1 MRLSQ
6 INIQRVLQ
14 MGKLPDYF
22 GVSAFG
28 IKMGVIVPGSNVVDM
43 AYESLVK
50 CNEDGFLD
58 NGDTVCITE
67 SVVARAQNNYV
78 TVNDIASQ
86 VRKKLKLKPDSNIGV
101 VFPILS
107 RNRFSM
113 IMKGLA
119 AAVPE
124 GHIVVQLSHPADE
137 VGNQILP
144 YDFAEKLGKNNGEVI
159 SLDDIGERFRHPIT
173 GVDYIE
179 LYQTII
185 NEQARGCTIFLSN
198 DPLRIVDYKLDGIIV
213 ANIHKREYIRQKLV
227 SQGQNCITL
236 QDLCN
241 EGISWSEW
249 GLLGSNISSGDKLKL
264 APREADQVAERIQ
277 SRVRDGLGKDIEVIV
292 YGDGAYCDPS
302 TGIYELADPQPAF
315 GMTSGLKGKYREGL
329 KYKYLVDKMLDE
341 GVGLE
346 AIEGKL
352 EEKKKESFGRN
363 SFETEGTTPRKAEDL
378 IASLADLVSGSA
390 DAGTPLILV
399 KGFLGH

>member
-1 MRLSQ
+1 
-6 INIQRVLQ
+6 

-28 IKMGVIVPGSNVVDM
+28 IKMGVIVPGSDVVEL
-43 AYESLVK
+43 AYESLVL

-58 NGDTVCITE
+58 DGDTICITE

-78 TVNDIASQ
+78 TVNEIAEQ
-86 VRKKLKLKPDSNIGV
+86 VRKKLNLKADSKVGV

-107 RNRFSM
+107 RNRFSL
-113 IMKGLA
+113 IMKGIA

-124 GHIVVQLSHPADE
+124 GHVVVQLSHPADE

-144 YDFAEKLGKNNGEVI
+144 EDFAETTGKRNGEVI
-159 SLDDIGERFRHPIT
+159 SLEDIGENRFRHPIT

-179 LYQTII
+179 LYQNII
-185 NEQARGCTIFLSN
+185 QEQSRGSTIFLSN
-198 DPLRIVDYKLDGIIV
+198 DPLQIIKYDLDGIIV
-213 ANIHKREYIRQKLV
+213 ANVHKREVTRDKLLDR
-227 SQGQNCITL
+227 GQNVITL

-241 EGISWSEW
+241 EGCSWSEW

-264 APREADQVAERIQ
+264 APREADLVAQQLQV
-277 SRVRDGLGKDIEVIV
+277 RVEQELGKNIEVIV
-292 YGDGAYCDPS
+292 YGDGAYRDPS

-315 GMTSGLKGKYREGL
+315 GLTEGLRGKYREGL

-341 GVGLE
+341 GVKLE

-352 EEKKKESFGRN
+352 EEKKKENFQRN
-363 SFETEGTTPRKAEDL
+363 SVETEGTTPRKAEDL

-399 KGFLGH
+399 KGFLNN

>member
-1 MRLSQ
+1 M
-6 INIQRVLQ
+6 LQ

-28 IKMGVIVPGSNVVDM
+28 IKMGVIVPGSDVVEL
-43 AYESLVK
+43 AYESLAR
-50 CNEDGFLD
+50 CDEDGYLD
-58 NGDTVCITE
+58 DGDTICITE

-78 TVNDIASQ
+78 TVNEISQ
-86 VRKKLKLKPDSNIGV
+86 QVSKKLNLKPDSKIGV

-107 RNRFSM
+107 RNRFSL
-113 IMKGLA
+113 IMKGIA

-124 GHIVVQLSHPADE
+124 GHVVVQLSHPADE

-144 YDFAEKLGKNNGEVI
+144 DDFAQNKGKTNGEVI
-159 SLDDIGERFRHPIT
+159 SLEDIGENRFRHPVT

-179 LYQTII
+179 LYQNII
-185 NEQARGCTIFLSN
+185 QEQSRGSTIFLSN
-198 DPLRIVDYKLDGIIV
+198 DPLQIIEYNLDGIIV
-213 ANIHKREYIRQKLV
+213 ANVHKRETTREKLIE
-227 SQGQNCITL
+227 QGQNVVTL

-241 EGISWSEW
+241 EGCSWSEW

-264 APREADQVAERIQ
+264 APREADLVAQ
-277 SRVRDGLGKDIEVIV
+277 QLQDKVRQELGKNIEVIV
-292 YGDGAYCDPS
+292 YGDGAYRDPS

-315 GMTSGLKGKYREGL
+315 GLTAGLRGKYREGV

-341 GVGLE
+341 GVKLE

-352 EEKKKESFGRN
+352 EEKKNQSFERN
-363 SFETEGTTPRKAEDL
+363 SVETEGTTPRKAEDL

-399 KGFLGH
+399 KGFLSN

>member
-1 MRLSQ
+1 
-6 INIQRVLQ
+6 

-28 IKMGVIVPGSNVVDM
+28 IKMGVIVPGSDVVDM
-43 AYESLVK
+43 TYESLLK
-50 CNEDGFLD
+50 CNQDGFLD
-58 NGDTVCITE
+58 HGDTICITE

-78 TVNDIASQ
+78 TVDDIASH
-86 VRKKLKLKPDSNIGV
+86 VRKKLNLKANSKIGV

-107 RNRFSM
+107 RNRFSL

-119 AAVPE
+119 ASVPD
-124 GHIVVQLSHPADE
+124 GHVVVQLSHPADE

-144 YDFAEKLGKNNGEVI
+144 HDFAEKLGKKNGEI
-159 SLDDIGERFRHPIT
+159 INLDDIGTERFRHPIT

-179 LYQTII
+179 LYQKII
-185 NEQARGCTIFLSN
+185 LEQARGCTIFLSN
-198 DPLRIVDYKLDGIIV
+198 DPLQIAEYQLDGIVV
-213 ANIHKREYIRQKLV
+213 ANVHKRELTREKLANR
-227 SQGQNCITL
+227 GQNCITL

-241 EGISWSEW
+241 EGSSWSEW
-249 GLLGSNISSGDKLKL
+249 GLLGSNISSGNKLKL
-264 APREADQVAERIQ
+264 APREADLVAEKIQ
-277 SRVRDGLGKDIEVIV
+277 ARVREGMGKNIEVIV

-315 GMTSGLKGKYREGL
+315 GMTAGLRGKYREGL

-352 EEKKKESFGRN
+352 EEKKRESFGRN

-399 KGFLGH
+399 KGFLGN

>member
-1 MRLSQ
+1 
-6 INIQRVLQ
+6 

-28 IKMGVIVPGSNVVDM
+28 IKMGVIVPGSDVVEL
-43 AYESLVK
+43 AYESLTR

-58 NGDTVCITE
+58 DGDTICITE

-78 TVNDIASQ
+78 TVNEISQ
-86 VRKKLKLKPDSNIGV
+86 QVSKKLNLKADSKIGV

-107 RNRFSM
+107 RNRFSL
-113 IMKGLA
+113 IMKGIA
-119 AAVPE
+119 AAVPQ
-124 GHIVVQLSHPADE
+124 GHVVVQLSHPADE

-144 YDFAEKLGKNNGEVI
+144 DDFAKKMGKTNGEVI
-159 SLDDIGERFRHPIT
+159 SLEDIGKNRFRHPVT

-179 LYQTII
+179 LYQSII
-185 NEQARGCTIFLSN
+185 QEQSRGSTIFLSN
-198 DPLRIVDYKLDGIIV
+198 DPLQIMDYHLDGIIV
-213 ANIHKREYIRQKLV
+213 ANVHKRETTREKLIE
-227 SQGQNCITL
+227 QGQNVITL

-241 EGISWSEW
+241 EGCSWSEW

-264 APREADQVAERIQ
+264 APREADLVAQ
-277 SRVRDGLGKDIEVIV
+277 QLQDKVRQELGKNIEVIV
-292 YGDGAYCDPS
+292 YGDGAYRDPS

-315 GMTSGLKGKYREGL
+315 GLTAGLRGKYREGV

-341 GVGLE
+341 GVKLE

-352 EEKKKESFGRN
+352 EEKKSQCFERN
-363 SFETEGTTPRKAEDL
+363 SVETEGTTPRKAEDL

-399 KGFLGH
+399 KGFLGN

>member
-1 MRLSQ
+1 
-6 INIQRVLQ
+6 

-28 IKMGVIVPGSNVVDM
+28 IKMGVIVPGSDVVEL
-43 AYESLVK
+43 AYESLVR
-50 CNEDGFLD
+50 CNDDGFLD
-58 NGDTVCITE
+58 DGDTICITE

-78 TVNDIASQ
+78 TVNEISQ
-86 VRKKLKLKPDSNIGV
+86 HVSKKLNLKPDSKIGV

-107 RNRFSM
+107 RNRFSL
-113 IMKGLA
+113 IMKGIA

-124 GHIVVQLSHPADE
+124 GYVVVQLLHPADE

-144 YDFAEKLGKNNGEVI
+144 DDFAQKTGKTNGEVI
-159 SLDDIGERFRHPIT
+159 SLEDIGEKRFHHPVT

-179 LYQTII
+179 LYQNII
-185 NEQARGCTIFLSN
+185 QEQSRGSTIFLSN
-198 DPLRIVDYKLDGIIV
+198 DPLQIIKYNLDGVIV
-213 ANIHKREYIRQKLV
+213 ANVHKRESTREKLV
-227 SQGQNCITL
+227 ERGQNVVTL

-241 EGISWSEW
+241 EGCSWSEW

-264 APREADQVAERIQ
+264 APREADLVAQ
-277 SRVRDGLGKDIEVIV
+277 QLQAKVRQGLGKHIEVIV
-292 YGDGAYCDPS
+292 YGDGAYRDPS

-315 GMTSGLKGKYREGL
+315 GLTAGLRGKYREGL

-341 GVGLE
+341 GVKLE

-352 EEKKKESFGRN
+352 EEKKKESFERN
-363 SFETEGTTPRKAEDL
+363 SVETEGTTPRKAEDL
-378 IASLADLVSGSA
+378 IASLADLISGSA

-399 KGFLGH
+399 KGFLDN

>member
-1 MRLSQ
+1 
-6 INIQRVLQ
+6 

-28 IKMGVIVPGSNVVDM
+28 IKMGVIVPGSDVVEL
-43 AYESLVK
+43 AYESLAK
-50 CNEDGFLD
+50 CNGDGFLD
-58 NGDTVCITE
+58 DGDTICITE

-78 TVNDIASQ
+78 TVNEISQ
-86 VRKKLKLKPDSNIGV
+86 QVSKKLNLKTDSKIGV

-107 RNRFSM
+107 RNRFSL
-113 IMKGLA
+113 IMKGIA
-119 AAVPE
+119 AAVPQ
-124 GHIVVQLSHPADE
+124 GHVVVQLSHPADE

-144 YDFAEKLGKNNGEVI
+144 DDFAQKMGKTNGEVI
-159 SLDDIGERFRHPIT
+159 SLGDIGENRFRHPVT

-179 LYQTII
+179 LYQNII
-185 NEQARGCTIFLSN
+185 QEQSRGSTIFLSN
-198 DPLRIVDYKLDGIIV
+198 DPLQIIDYNLDGIIV
-213 ANIHKREYIRQKLV
+213 ANVHKREATREKLV
-227 SQGQNCITL
+227 DRGQNVVTL

-241 EGISWSEW
+241 EGCSWSEW

-264 APREADQVAERIQ
+264 APREADLVAQ
-277 SRVRDGLGKDIEVIV
+277 KLQDRVRQELGKNIEVIV
-292 YGDGAYCDPS
+292 YGDGAYRDPS

-315 GMTSGLKGKYREGL
+315 GLTAGLRGKYREGV

-341 GVGLE
+341 GVKLE

-352 EEKKKESFGRN
+352 EEKKKENFERN
-363 SFETEGTTPRKAEDL
+363 AVETEGTTPRKAEDL

-399 KGFLGH
+399 KGFLSN

>member
-1 MRLSQ
+1 
-6 INIQRVLQ
+6 

-28 IKMGVIVPGSNVVDM
+28 IKMGVIVPGSDVVEL
-43 AYESLVK
+43 AYESLAR
-50 CNEDGFLD
+50 CDEDGYLD
-58 NGDTVCITE
+58 DGDTICITE

-78 TVNDIASQ
+78 TVNEISQ
-86 VRKKLKLKPDSNIGV
+86 QVSKKLNLKPDSKIGV

-107 RNRFSM
+107 RNRFSL
-113 IMKGLA
+113 IMKGIA

-124 GHIVVQLSHPADE
+124 GHVVVQLSHPADE

-144 YDFAEKLGKNNGEVI
+144 DDFAQNKGKTNGEVI
-159 SLDDIGERFRHPIT
+159 SLEDIGENRFRHPVT

-179 LYQTII
+179 LYQNII
-185 NEQARGCTIFLSN
+185 QEQSRGSTIFLSN
-198 DPLRIVDYKLDGIIV
+198 DPLQIIEYNLDGIIV
-213 ANIHKREYIRQKLV
+213 ANVHKRETTREKLIE
-227 SQGQNCITL
+227 QGQNVVTL

-241 EGISWSEW
+241 EGCSWSEW

-264 APREADQVAERIQ
+264 APREADLVAQ
-277 SRVRDGLGKDIEVIV
+277 QLQDKVRQELGKNIEVIV
-292 YGDGAYCDPS
+292 YGDGAYRDPS

-315 GMTSGLKGKYREGL
+315 GLTAGLRGKYREGV

-341 GVGLE
+341 GVKLE

-352 EEKKKESFGRN
+352 EEKKNQSFERN
-363 SFETEGTTPRKAEDL
+363 SVETEGTTPRKAEDL

-399 KGFLGH
+399 KGFLSN

>member
-1 MRLSQ
+1 M
-6 INIQRVLQ
+6 LQ

-28 IKMGVIVPGSNVVDM
+28 IKMGVIVPGSDVVEL
-43 AYESLVK
+43 AYESLVL

-58 NGDTVCITE
+58 DGDTVCITE

-78 TVNDIASQ
+78 TVNEIAEQ
-86 VRKKLKLKPDSNIGV
+86 VRKKLKLKSDSKIGV

-107 RNRFSM
+107 RNRFSL
-113 IMKGLA
+113 IMKGIA

-124 GHIVVQLSHPADE
+124 GHVVVQLSHPADE

-144 YDFAEKLGKNNGEVI
+144 EDFAETTGKKNGGVI
-159 SLDDIGERFRHPIT
+159 SLEDIGENRFRHPIT

-179 LYQTII
+179 LYQGII
-185 NEQARGCTIFLSN
+185 QEQSRGSSIFLSN
-198 DPLRIVDYKLDGIIV
+198 DPLQIIEYDLDGIIV
-213 ANIHKREYIRQKLV
+213 ANVHKREVTRDKLLGR
-227 SQGQNCITL
+227 GQNVITL

-241 EGISWSEW
+241 EGCSWSEW

-264 APREADQVAERIQ
+264 APREADLVAQ
-277 SRVRDGLGKDIEVIV
+277 QLQARVKQELGKGIEVIV
-292 YGDGAYCDPS
+292 YGDGAYRDPS

-315 GMTSGLKGKYREGL
+315 GLTAGLRGKYREGL

-341 GVGLE
+341 GVKLE
-346 AIEGKL
+346 AIEDKL
-352 EEKKKESFGRN
+352 EEKKKENFERN
-363 SFETEGTTPRKAEDL
+363 AVETEGTTPRKAEDL

-399 KGFLGH
+399 KGFLNN

>member
-1 MRLSQ
+1 M
-6 INIQRVLQ
+6 LQ

-28 IKMGVIVPGSNVVDM
+28 IKMGVIVPGSDVVEL
-43 AYESLVK
+43 AYESLVL

-58 NGDTVCITE
+58 DGDTICITE

-78 TVNDIASQ
+78 TVNEIAEQ
-86 VRKKLKLKPDSNIGV
+86 VRKKLNLKADSKVGV

-107 RNRFSM
+107 RNRFSL
-113 IMKGLA
+113 IMKGIA

-124 GHIVVQLSHPADE
+124 GHVVVQLSHPADE

-144 YDFAEKLGKNNGEVI
+144 EDFAETTGKRNGEVI
-159 SLDDIGERFRHPIT
+159 SLEDIGENRFRHPIT

-179 LYQTII
+179 LYQNII
-185 NEQARGCTIFLSN
+185 REQSRGSTIFLSN
-198 DPLRIVDYKLDGIIV
+198 DPLQIIKYDLDGIIV
-213 ANIHKREYIRQKLV
+213 ANVHKREVTRDKLLDR
-227 SQGQNCITL
+227 GQNVITL

-241 EGISWSEW
+241 EGCSWSEW

-264 APREADQVAERIQ
+264 APREADLVAQ
-277 SRVRDGLGKDIEVIV
+277 QLQARVKQELGKNIEVIV
-292 YGDGAYCDPS
+292 YGDGAYRDPS

-315 GMTSGLKGKYREGL
+315 GLTEGLRGKYREGL

-341 GVGLE
+341 GVKLE

-352 EEKKKESFGRN
+352 EEKKKENFQRN
-363 SFETEGTTPRKAEDL
+363 SVETEGTTPRKAEDL

-399 KGFLGH
+399 KGFLNN